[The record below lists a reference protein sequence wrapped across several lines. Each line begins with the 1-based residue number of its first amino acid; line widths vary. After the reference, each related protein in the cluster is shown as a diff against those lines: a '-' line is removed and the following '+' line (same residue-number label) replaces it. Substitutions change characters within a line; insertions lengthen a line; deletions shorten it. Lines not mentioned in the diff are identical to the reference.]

1 MDTLFHYTTAAGLL
15 GILRESKLWAT
26 DLRFLN
32 DAQEAVY
39 ALDAVVDAV
48 RTMENPV
55 RDPGHF
61 AHKYGDP
68 AIETFSRYQ
77 AMVLDELP
85 TPEVGVYVT
94 CFCELGDM
102 LSQWRGYGKDH
113 GYALEI
119 TTAGLERAL
128 EESAIPR
135 YARATGLFK
144 VQYGREAAASIVESA
159 VQEVAGFNLNHPGVK
174 AHHAADVLNSLLA
187 QVKHPGFSEEQEW
200 RLVVGV
206 DILDETRHPIAVG
219 EPTLYRSTPMA
230 IVPYIELPLDR
241 DSIVSVRVGPGG
253 NVAVRETGVQR
264 LLKNLGCTA
273 SVTRS
278 DVPLRS

>member
-1 MDTLFHYTTAAGLL
+1 METLFHYTTAAGLL
-15 GILRESKLWAT
+15 GILGESKLWAT

-39 ALDAVVDAV
+39 ALDAVVDGV

-55 RDPGHF
+55 RVPGHW
-61 AHKYGDP
+61 AHKHGEP

-77 AMVLDELP
+77 GMVVDELL
-85 TPEVGVYVT
+85 TAEVGVYVA
-94 CFCELGDM
+94 CFCEAGDM

-113 GYALEI
+113 GYALEVTI
-119 TTAGLERAL
+119 AGLEQAL
-128 EESAIPR
+128 EESEIPR
-135 YARATGLFK
+135 YARATGLLK
-144 VQYGREAAASIVESA
+144 VRYGREAADSIVESA
-159 VQEVAGFNLNHPGVK
+159 VGEVAGFNLNHPGVK
-174 AHHAADVLNSLLA
+174 AHHSAVVLNSLLA

-206 DILDETRHPIAVG
+206 DILDETRSPVAVG

-230 IVPYIELPLDR
+230 IVPYIELPLER
-241 DSIVSVRVGPGG
+241 ESIVSVRVGPGG
-253 NVAVRETGVQR
+253 NVAVREAGVQR
-264 LLKNLGCTA
+264 LLKTLGCGA

-278 DVPLRS
+278 EVPLRR